1 MLGTPHEDFLGSG
14 IGPLLPGFP
23 GIVFGSRLSQ
33 RICLLG
39 NIFALEPTYP
49 AVGWLTLLRPHLG
62 DNASN
67 MVQEY

>member
-1 MLGTPHEDFLGSG
+1 MLATPYADFLGSV

-62 DNASN
+62 DNVSN